1 VIDLHLHSDRSDGT
15 DAPGRIAELAATAG
29 CSAFALTDHDTLDG
43 VAEAR
48 RRADELGLTA
58 VPGCEMSC
66 AFRGRGA
73 HVLVY
78 WVDASDGALA
88 DELVRLRADRV
99 TRNRA
104 LVARLG
110 ELGIPV
116 RYDEV
121 VAEAAGEQSVGRPHV
136 AAVLVRLGAADSIP
150 DAFDRWLARGR
161 PAHVPKARLAVAEAA
176 ALARGAGG
184 VAVLAHPL
192 SLGLGPAE
200 LDAAVAQLAGAGL
213 AGLEARYARY
223 DRHQRAALSTLA
235 RRHGLVPTGGSDYHG
250 TVKAGLAVGVGRG
263 DLCVPDDTLTDLAAR
278 RPA

>member
-15 DAPGRIAELAATAG
+15 DPPGRIAELAAAAG

-48 RRADELGLTA
+48 RRADDLGLTA

-78 WVDASDGALA
+78 WVDEARGALA
-88 DELVRLRADRV
+88 DELARLRADRV
-99 TRNRA
+99 ARNRA

-136 AAVLVRLGAADSIP
+136 AAVLVRLGAAASIP

-161 PAHVPKARLAVAEAA
+161 PAHVPKARLALAEAA
-176 ALARGAGG
+176 ALAHDAGG

-192 SLGLGPAE
+192 TLGLGPGE
-200 LDAAVAQLAGAGL
+200 LDAAVGELAGVGF

-223 DRHQRAALSTLA
+223 DRHQRAALGTLA
-235 RRHGLVPTGGSDYHG
+235 LRHGLVPTGGSDYHG
-250 TVKAGLAVGVGRG
+250 TVKPGLAVGVGQG
-263 DLCVPDDTLTDLAAR
+263 DLCVPDDTLADLAAR